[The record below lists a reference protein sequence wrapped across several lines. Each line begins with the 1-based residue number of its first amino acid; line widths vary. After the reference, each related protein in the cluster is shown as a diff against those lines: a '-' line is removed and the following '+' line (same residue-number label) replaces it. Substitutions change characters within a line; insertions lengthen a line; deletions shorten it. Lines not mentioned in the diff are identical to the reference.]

1 MALTPEPDP
10 QDDSARELLFR
21 WDKFVARVKSHLHEF
36 HHKPSAFT
44 KDLKAELRVLEE
56 MRERLHALVP
66 PSPDE

>member
-1 MALTPEPDP
+1 MTLAPEPDP

-21 WDKFVARVKSHLHEF
+21 WDKFVGRLKAHLKDF
-36 HHKPSAFT
+36 HHQPSAFT

-56 MRERLHALVP
+56 MRARLGALVP

>member
-1 MALTPEPDP
+1 MTLAPEPDP

-21 WDKFVARVKSHLHEF
+21 WDKFIGRVKAHLHEF

-44 KDLKAELRVLEE
+44 KDLRAELRVLEE
-56 MRERLHALVP
+56 MRTRLGALVP